1 MTIPRLNGQII
12 TGFNSVYTGDSS
24 RLSRSKCGLKLCP
37 KCSTQRTSAR
47 WCPFQTSHSG
57 RVEPNWIFFHD
68 VVCYPWSC
76 HPTLAL
82 YGRKSSLP
90 ASLVNEAFNDNM
102 SDELLVQHEWNLIE
116 ARRFT
121 SLHLCRATTLTPTL
135 FQTSS
140 FSRAIVELFWS
151 VKFDMTLARPKR
163 VVWNWP
169 FEFFATIIALL

>member
-1 MTIPRLNGQII
+1 MTFDHTPFKRPNYNGIQL
-12 TGFNSVYTGDSS
+12 VYTGDSS
-24 RLSRSKCGLKLCP
+24 RLSRSKCSLKLCP

-102 SDELLVQHEWNLIE
+102 SDELLVQHEWNLTE

-121 SLHLCRATTLTPTL
+121 SLHLCRATTLARRCFKRRVSVVL
-135 FQTSS
+135 SS
-140 FSRAIVELFWS
+140 NFSDQLSSTWH
-151 VKFDMTLARPKR
+151 
-163 VVWNWP
+163 
-169 FEFFATIIALL
+169 